1 MQGLIQ
7 FDPRQSAEMAPLMAD
22 AVGKALNF
30 VEANPLTSAALATS
44 TTPVVG
50 DVLGLAADA
59 EMYATDPESR
69 TPVNFA
75 LTAAGLIPFV
85 PAASGAI
92 RNVARADTPA
102 ADTVKGSELERE
114 ITGSP
119 RLSAVN
125 YGRPVSEMSYQTVPS
140 PQGLIPFRQV
150 TPEEVL
156 TTRTAI
162 IPLIGDRTMAG
173 DTLVAINDMPLSF
186 PVDRQGGATYMRS
199 DAQRIDDAVW
209 ASGRPII
216 TGLQNKINR
225 AADEGA
231 DQVLLAYTNM
241 AGESGDASVIMSDA
255 MMAQIAGAKIPK
267 SLAKQ
272 FDAEAKKILP
282 EWKGVLNP
290 EAAEQL
296 RNLSDMK
303 IRAAIIKLMDKS
315 DYQRGGFPDMAS
327 TRFAITDPR
336 LVHTPSNLT
345 GLEIAR
351 GIPFAETMREPQFV
365 HNTYP
370 VALRGEY
377 IGGFGIPL
385 PREIAF
391 PEFVAQNTLPASR
404 ADQSFRGKAPIQFV
418 DQEYIDNAMGFL
430 EQAMKNDR

>member
-1 MQGLIQ
+1 
-7 FDPRQSAEMAPLMAD
+7 MAPLMAN
-22 AVGKALNF
+22 AVGQALNF
-30 VEANPLTSAALATS
+30 IEANPLTSAAMATS

-50 DVLGLAADA
+50 DIVGLAADA

-75 LTAAGLIPFV
+75 LTAAGLVPFV
-85 PAASGAI
+85 PAASAV

-102 ADTVKGSELERE
+102 ADAVKGSVLDAE
-114 ITGSP
+114 IGGSP

-125 YGRPVSEMSYQTVPS
+125 YSQPVSEMSYQTVPS
-140 PQGLIPFRQV
+140 PEGLIPFRQV

-199 DAQRIDDAVW
+199 DAQRLDDAVW

-255 MMAQIAGAKIPK
+255 MMAQIAGSKIPK
-267 SLAKQ
+267 ELAKQ

-282 EWKGVLNP
+282 DWKGV
-290 EAAEQL
+290 
-296 RNLSDMK
+296 
-303 IRAAIIKLMDKS
+303 
-315 DYQRGGFPDMAS
+315 
-327 TRFAITDPR
+327 
-336 LVHTPSNLT
+336 
-345 GLEIAR
+345 
-351 GIPFAETMREPQFV
+351 
-365 HNTYP
+365 
-370 VALRGEY
+370 
-377 IGGFGIPL
+377 
-385 PREIAF
+385 
-391 PEFVAQNTLPASR
+391 
-404 ADQSFRGKAPIQFV
+404 
-418 DQEYIDNAMGFL
+418 
-430 EQAMKNDR
+430 